1 MLKLA
6 KLLTVVSILTFS
18 LGTYAQDNAYSGIK
32 FFEVKKDLWVY
43 GLDQPLEITEEVEK
57 VEGHPEISEAYP
69 EELIHALDRLDEAK
83 I

>member
-6 KLLTVVSILTFS
+6 KLLTIVSIITFS
-18 LGTYAQDNAYSGIK
+18 LSLKASENAYQGIK

-43 GLDQPLEITEEVEK
+43 GVNQPLEITEEVEK

-69 EELIHALDRLDEAK
+69 EELIHALDRLEEAK